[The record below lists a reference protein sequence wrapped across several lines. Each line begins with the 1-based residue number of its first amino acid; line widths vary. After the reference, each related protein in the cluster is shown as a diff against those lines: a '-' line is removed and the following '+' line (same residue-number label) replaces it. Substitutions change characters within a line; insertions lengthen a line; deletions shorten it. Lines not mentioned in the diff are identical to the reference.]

1 MKTFN
6 VVNEF
11 GDLYY
16 GSYEGCLIFIK
27 EHPEL
32 NLTEDDI
39 VEECKI

>member
-6 VVNEF
+6 VVSEF

-16 GSYEGCLIFIK
+16 VSYEGCLIFIK

-39 VEECKI
+39 VEE

>member
-1 MKTFN
+1 MEKSHTFN
-6 VVNEF
+6 VVSDE

-32 NLTEDDI
+32 HLTEDDI
-39 VEECKI
+39 VEE